1 MRRGLGALEVAI
13 LSAVTV
19 VAAALLGSALL
30 RPPAEPQTPALVEVE
45 AAVALGPQKDSAG
58 QTVSASQQCS
68 ELASA
73 LYAEGLLSSKK
84 IIEIGNSGATYAY
97 AVLIRVMSPGEVKG
111 VKLSSLETGQTLFV
125 AQKRVA
131 LSPGR
136 YLLCVYRDKYY
147 PSSVVELLGAS
158 EVCVSCAV
166 R

>member
-1 MRRGLGALEVAI
+1 
-13 LSAVTV
+13 
-19 VAAALLGSALL
+19 
-30 RPPAEPQTPALVEVE
+30 
-45 AAVALGPQKDSAG
+45 
-58 QTVSASQQCS
+58 
-68 ELASA
+68 
-73 LYAEGLLSSKK
+73 
-84 IIEIGNSGATYAY
+84 
-97 AVLIRVMSPGEVKG
+97 MSPGEVKG